1 MSLSVDDFFEAFKD
15 CELREVKL
23 STWKG
28 DGQGVVNLRGLTYA
42 DVKKFTSLSRKITDK
57 KAIDML
63 SGSGD
68 IEDYD
73 EALDRAE
80 DHLLKI
86 ALCNAEGEFLFT
98 DDKIFKKWKTKVPA
112 NVVNEIIC
120 NIEGMNELY
129 GGFEKMDD
137 VIKAYKK
144 K

>member
-1 MSLSVDDFFEAFKD
+1 MSLSVDDFFEEFKN

-28 DGQGVVNLRGLTYA
+28 ESSGVINLRGLTYA

-63 SGSGD
+63 SGSGSV
-68 IEDYD
+68 EDYD

-86 ALCNAEGEFLFT
+86 ACCNAEGEFLFT
-98 DDKIFKKWKTKVPA
+98 DDVKFKKWKETVPA
-112 NVVNEIIC
+112 EVVNEIIL
-120 NIEGMNELY
+120 NIELMNELY
-129 GGFEKMDD
+129 GGFEKMEE
-137 VIKAYKK
+137 VVEAYKK

>member
-1 MSLSVDDFFEAFKD
+1 MSLSVDDFFEEFKN

-28 DGQGVVNLRGLTYA
+28 ESSGVINLRGLTYA
-42 DVKKFTSLSRKITDK
+42 DVKKFSSLSRKITDK

-68 IEDYD
+68 IESYD

-86 ALCNAEGEFLFT
+86 AVCNDEGESIFT
-98 DDKIFKKWKTKVPA
+98 DDATFKKWKFTVPA
-112 NVVNEIIC
+112 DVVNEIIV
-120 NIEGMNELY
+120 NIECMNELY
-129 GGFEKMDD
+129 GGFEKMEE
-137 VIKAYKK
+137 VIEAYKK

>member
-28 DGQGVVNLRGLTYA
+28 DGQGVINLRGLTYA

-73 EALDRAE
+73 DALDRAE

-86 ALCNAEGEFLFT
+86 ALCNAEGKFLFT
-98 DDKIFKKWKTKVPA
+98 DDKTFKKWKTKVPA
-112 NVVNEIIC
+112 DVVNEIIC
-120 NIEGMNELY
+120 HIECMNELY
-129 GGFEKMDD
+129 GGFEKMED
-137 VIKAYKK
+137 VIEAYKK

>member
-1 MSLSVDDFFEAFKD
+1 MSLSVDDFFEEFKN

-28 DGQGVVNLRGLTYA
+28 ESSGVINLRGLTYA

-63 SGSGD
+63 SGSGNV
-68 IEDYD
+68 EDYD

-86 ALCNAEGEFLFT
+86 AMCSAEGAFLFT
-98 DDKIFKKWKTKVPA
+98 DDATFKKWKSTVPA
-112 NVVNEIIC
+112 EVVNEIIL
-120 NIEGMNELY
+120 NIELMNELY
-129 GGFEKMDD
+129 GGFEKMEE
-137 VIKAYKK
+137 VVEAYKK